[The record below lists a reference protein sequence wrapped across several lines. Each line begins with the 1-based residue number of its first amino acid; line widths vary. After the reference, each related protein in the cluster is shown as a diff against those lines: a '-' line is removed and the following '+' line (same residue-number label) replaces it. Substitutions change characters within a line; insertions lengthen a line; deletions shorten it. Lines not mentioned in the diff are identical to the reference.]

1 MVQTKGQQQT
11 LQRTIDE
18 RSQNRGSLGRVG
30 DPDAEVVD
38 AGLHHRPEQRQHDGN
53 DHRVGND
60 HHGHEALAV
69 EESQRIRQLAE
80 VVVFIVSHTAHKT
93 GNDAHEHAHVQR
105 RCAQHGGEV
114 AVDGD
119 LLPEQ
124 GVGHGVGVCQHG
136 AGDAEDVAGDDV
148 DEGERQHGGKGA
160 ACTLLCPAAADGD
173 GEQDVQVIDD
183 RPADVLHGGA
193 DGHDRCDVAA
203 AHLHQLAQTDHKTGS
218 GHDGDD
224 RHQYLAQLL

>member
-11 LQRTIDE
+11 FQRTIDE
-18 RSQNRGSLGRVG
+18 RSQHRRSLGRVG
-30 DPDAEVVD
+30 DPDAKVVD
-38 AGLHHRPEQRQHDGN
+38 AGLHHRPEQRQHQGD

-80 VVVFIVSHTAHKT
+80 VVVFIVSHAAHKT
-93 GNDAHEHAHVQR
+93 SNDAHEHAHVQS
-105 RCAQHGGEV
+105 RCAQHRGEV

-136 AGDAEDVAGDDV
+136 AGNAEDVAGDDV
-148 DEGERQHGGKGA
+148 DERKGQHSRKGT
-160 ACTLLCPAAADGD
+160 ACAFFCPAAADGD
-173 GEQDVQVIDD
+173 GEQDMQVVDD
-183 RPADVLHGGA
+183 GPADVLHRSA
-193 DGHDRCDVAA
+193 DGHDGGNVTA
-203 AHLHQLAQTDHKTGS
+203 AHLH
-218 GHDGDD
+218 
-224 RHQYLAQLL
+224 